1 MNNLLELLSNPV
13 NVIYVGL
20 SILVV
25 SLYFKINVG
34 VFSGLIAGLLLAAK
48 VESSVVWGVYLA
60 INVCLFIPFSRK
72 YLLSAVIMKF
82 INTFQLL
89 PVLSDTEKTAINS
102 GTVWIDRDLF
112 SGSPNFK
119 KLVRQKLTTI
129 NDDEQTYMDT
139 KVKQLCEM
147 TTDWEIFK
155 NKDLPENV
163 WEFLKREVFG
173 MIIPKNMVV

>member
-1 MNNLLELLSNPV
+1 MLVYSIFKKIFVVSSYYEIYQYIPV
-13 NVIYVGL
+13 NY
-20 SILVV
+20 
-25 SLYFKINVG
+25 
-34 VFSGLIAGLLLAAK
+34 
-48 VESSVVWGVYLA
+48 
-60 INVCLFIPFSRK
+60 
-72 YLLSAVIMKF
+72 
-82 INTFQLL
+82 
-89 PVLSDTEKTAINS
+89 VLSDTEKTAINS

-163 WEFLKREVFG
+163 WEFLKKRSFLG
-173 MIIPKNMVV
+173 